1 MVAQKARWCHG
12 VAWQD
17 GVLVARMSEN
27 RTDSSDLWVNVDV
40 FRLKRTDIRR
50 VVSHLGF
57 SGAASRLDAEM
68 LADIQTHALRFKPV
82 GNEFVSVPTRWGT
95 STPTPSVSAS
105 PTITPEPTPSVSEP
119 VVEPTTNVVGGSVES
134 ALESL
139 VRTVAK
145 DEIDRANLKVDHGVI
160 ADLVVAKVN
169 ELVSRP
175 VVNNIVINGRPAP
188 ASSPNRRIHKQYK
201 MIFDHLMA
209 EDDVYVYGGPGC
221 GKTETVSQIFNDWG
235 RDFLLMP
242 FSNQSTKSE
251 LVGFENA
258 NGVVRETPLVEMIQR
273 PSGILFDE
281 FDSCPPPIALVLNA
295 MVANRVMSTA
305 KGMYKVHPECTFVF
319 SGNTTL
325 DGATSQMT
333 GRTTSDMATKDRLS
347 FLEFELDEDL
357 ETGITKDILGDDR
370 LADTWLQIVRTCRAN
385 VNAMGTSGSRY
396 SVTPRASYKGAKLL
410 ANGFDL
416 AHVAKVR
423 IRKGADDRVWSQITQ
438 GVEALVN

>member
-12 VAWQD
+12 VAWDHQ
-17 GVLVARMSEN
+17 VLVARMSEN

-40 FRLKRTDIRR
+40 SRLKRTDIRR

-57 SGAASRLDAEM
+57 SGAASRLDADM
-68 LADIQTHALRFKPV
+68 LADIQSHALKYKPV
-82 GNEFVSVPTRWGT
+82 GNEFVSVPTRWGWG
-95 STPTPSVSAS
+95 SDPA
-105 PTITPEPTPSVSEP
+105 TPSVSEP
-119 VVEPTTNVVGGSVES
+119 VVEPSPSVVVSVVEPNTNVVGGAVES
-134 ALESL
+134 ALEIL

-145 DEIDRANLKVDHGVI
+145 DEIDRANLKVDHEVI
-160 ADLVVAKVN
+160 ADLVIAKVN

-188 ASSPNRRIHKQYK
+188 KSQPGRRIHKQYK

-209 EDDVYVYGGPGC
+209 EDDLYIFGGPGC
-221 GKTETVSQIFNDWG
+221 GKTETVSQIAGDW
-235 RDFLLMP
+235 DKKFLLMP

-258 NGVVRETPLVEMIQR
+258 NGVVRETPLVEMIQQ
-273 PSGILFDE
+273 SSMILFDE

-295 MVANRVMSTA
+295 MVANRMMSTA
-305 KGMYKVHPECTFVF
+305 KGMYQVHPECTFVF

-347 FLEFELDEDL
+347 FLEFELDEEL

-370 LADTWLQIVRTCRAN
+370 LADTWLQIVRTCRSN
-385 VNAMGTSGSRY
+385 VNAMGTSGNRY

-423 IRKGADDRVWSQITQ
+423 LRKGADDRIWSQIAQ
-438 GVEALVN
+438 GVEALVK